1 MTETVMVIFDY
12 HAFQLIFIRPS
23 FIYANITTWLN
34 EKIEKK
40 ISLSEQHSSGSCTV
54 ATMADRVG

>member
-1 MTETVMVIFDY
+1 MVIFDY

-40 ISLSEQHSSGSCTV
+40 ISLSEVNSIHRGR
-54 ATMADRVG
+54 ALWRLWRIE